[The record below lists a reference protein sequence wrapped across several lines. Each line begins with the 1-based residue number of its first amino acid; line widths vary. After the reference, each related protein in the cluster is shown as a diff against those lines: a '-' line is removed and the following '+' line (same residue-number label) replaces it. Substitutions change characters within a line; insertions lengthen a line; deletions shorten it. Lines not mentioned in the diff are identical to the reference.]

1 MITRSNV
8 DLATLTTFHLHAVA
22 PTVVDVE
29 TVDDV
34 ITVVSDI
41 PHAPVLGGGS
51 NVLVV
56 HDVPDPIMCMR
67 IMGRSIVSDNG
78 QDVVVRFGA
87 GENWHDSVAWCVQ
100 NGLGGLENL
109 ALIPGTVGAAPMQ
122 NIGAYGTEQQR
133 CFVELEVVD
142 RLQHRV
148 RRFTKDECRFGYRD
162 SVFKREE
169 RGTSV
174 IVGVTYQLTRQH
186 VVDTSYA
193 DVRMELEQREIT
205 VPTISDVFDAVVAV
219 RQRKLPDPAFIGNAG
234 SFFKNPVLP
243 LQQAQDLAITYPDM
257 PQWKQA
263 DGTVKIPA
271 AWLIDQCGWK
281 GYRRGAVGV
290 HDRQALVLVHLGGGT
305 GRDVLQL
312 ATDIADSVQTRFGVR
327 IEPEVNVW

>member
-22 PTVVDVE
+22 PSVIDVE
-29 TVDDV
+29 SVDDV
-34 ITVVSDI
+34 ISVLSDV
-41 PHAPVLGGGS
+41 PQTPVLGGGS
-51 NVLVV
+51 NILVV
-56 HDVPDPIMCMR
+56 HDVPNPVMHMR
-67 IMGRSIVSDNG
+67 IMGRRIIRDNG

-87 GENWHDSVAWCVQ
+87 GENWHDSVQWCVQ

-122 NIGAYGTEQQR
+122 NIGAYGVEQQQ

-142 RLQHRV
+142 RTERTV

-174 IVGVTYQLTRQH
+174 IVSVTYRLTRQH
-186 VVDTSYA
+186 VVNTSYA
-193 DVRMELEQREIT
+193 DVRLELEQQNIT
-205 VPTISDVFDAVVAV
+205 APTISDVFDAVVAV
-219 RQRKLPDPAFIGNAG
+219 RQRKLPDPAIIGNAG
-234 SFFKNPVLP
+234 SFFKNPVLSRE
-243 LQQAQDLAITYPDM
+243 QAEKLVALYPEM
-257 PQWKQA
+257 PQWNQA
-263 DGTVKIPA
+263 DGTVKVPA
-271 AWLIDQCGWK
+271 AWLIDHCGWK

-305 GRDVLQL
+305 GREVLQL
-312 ATDIADSVQTRFGVR
+312 ASDIADSVQTTFNVT

>member
-8 DLATLTTFHLHAVA
+8 DLATRTTFHLHAVA
-22 PTVVDVE
+22 PTVIDVE

-34 ITVVSDI
+34 VSVLSEVS
-41 PHAPVLGGGS
+41 HAPVLGGGS
-51 NVLVV
+51 NILVV
-56 HDVPDPIMCMR
+56 NDVPDPIMCMR
-67 IMGRSIVSDNG
+67 IMGRTIVSDNG
-78 QDVVVRFGA
+78 NDVVIRFGA

-122 NIGAYGTEQQR
+122 NIGAYGIEQQQ

-142 RLQHRV
+142 RRERV
-148 RRFTKDECRFGYRD
+148 IRRFSKHECRFGYRD
-162 SVFKREE
+162 SVFKKEE

-174 IVGVTYQLTRQH
+174 IVSVTYQLTRQH

-193 DVRMELEQREIT
+193 DVRVELEQRQIQA
-205 VPTISDVFDAVVAV
+205 PTISDVFDAVVAV
-219 RQRKLPDPAFIGNAG
+219 RQRKLPDPAVIGNAG
-234 SFFKNPVLP
+234 SFFKNPIVP
-243 LQQAQDLAITYPDM
+243 LQQAQDLSVTYPEM

-312 ATDIADSVQTRFGVR
+312 AADIAESVKMRFGVT